1 MINNSRGEKGITL
14 IALMVTIIVT
24 IIIASIATVTG
35 LSTAK
40 KTRYYEAVAEMK
52 TMQYEVNDLY
62 EKYKNGN
69 EDILNYG
76 QDIQSSKTADNESVQ
91 SLSQKAFSD
100 LSITSEE
107 EKAGYRYYS
116 IDYIKSTLN
125 VSGISYDFLV
135 NVEKRNVILLK
146 GVTNDGVTYYALSQ
160 IDDSPYNVEYNGDT
174 QVLDPT
180 ETAYEDNV
188 GTPQVS
194 GKEMI
199 PVVWKEGTLSWVKAD
214 VNWNEEEKIWE
225 QNDSDLKW
233 YDYSA
238 ENKKWANVVTVEEAG
253 KYSREYYMQAKSGT
267 EILMSDI
274 TAMYVWIPRYEYK
287 NTYYTDDTYGQESTE
302 ETIYVKSDVRFLGG
316 NDDLQDG
323 YTVSNAFSYVDDSNN
338 TVNLEGFWIGK
349 FESSNYTSKTSSA
362 NIGTN
367 YGGNVSSTNV
377 TIKPNVTSWRK
388 ISVSDATN
396 YCTQIT
402 SESNI
407 HGMNGQSAKTGRT
420 AETGL
425 ITNDMWNAVSNLAQ
439 SKFGNMQNES
449 QDGIYSNSYYQGD
462 GTQDIC
468 YYTTQT
474 GIAGDLANDYTSIS
488 GGITSLVKTKKEE
501 NTGLITINST
511 YKYYEYWTKVGQNA
525 STTANV
531 YGAFDMVG
539 GAAEYASDSSGK
551 YYVRGGSFF
560 DEGINIFSSAELS
573 TEDATSGKEFYAF
586 RVGLVVK

>member
-1 MINNSRGEKGITL
+1 MINNARNEKGITL
-14 IALMVTIIVT
+14 IALVITIIVT
-24 IIIASIATVTG
+24 IIIASIATSVG
-35 LSTAK
+35 LSTVK
-40 KTRYYEAVAEMK
+40 RTRYYEAVAEMK
-52 TMQYEVNDLY
+52 TMQYEVNSLY
-62 EKYKNGN
+62 EEYKNGN
-69 EDILNYG
+69 EEVLNYG
-76 QDIQSSKTADNESVQ
+76 EDIEVGRTAKNKSVQ
-91 SLSQKAFSD
+91 TLSQKAFES

-107 EKAGYRYYS
+107 RVGYRYYNAS
-116 IDYIKSTLN
+116 YIENTLN
-125 VSGISYDFLV
+125 VSGITYDFLV
-135 NVEKRNVILLK
+135 DVAKRNVILLE
-146 GVTNDGVTYYALSQ
+146 GIEYENVTYYALSQ
-160 IDDSPYNVEYNGDT
+160 IEGAQYNVEYEDNSE
-174 QVLDPT
+174 VWDPT
-180 ETAYEDNV
+180 QIEYKDNV
-188 GTPQVS
+188 SKPKVS

-199 PVVWKEGTLSWVKAD
+199 PVVWDEGTLSWVKAD
-214 VNWNEEEKIWE
+214 VNWNEEEKMWE

-233 YDYSA
+233 YDYSV
-238 ENKKWANVVTVEEAG
+238 ENKKWANIVTVEENG
-253 KYSREYYMQAKSGT
+253 KYSREYYIQAKSGT

-287 NTYYTDDTYGQESTE
+287 NTYYTNGTYVQESTG
-302 ETIYVKSDVRFLGG
+302 ETIYVKSDVRFIGID
-316 NDDLQDG
+316 DDLKEG
-323 YTVSNAFSYVDDSNN
+323 YTVSSAFSYVDGSNN

-349 FESSNYTSKTSSA
+349 FESSNYTSKTPST

-367 YGGNVSSTNV
+367 YGGNLSSTNV

-396 YCTQIT
+396 YCTQI
-402 SESNI
+402 SAESNV
-407 HGMNGQSAKTGRT
+407 HGINSQSAEPGRT

-525 STTANV
+525 STTANI

-539 GAAEYASDSSGK
+539 GAAEYTSGSSGK
-551 YYVRGGSFF
+551 YYVRGGSFS